1 MTQSVDFPTH
11 NGGNTLDLVLCNDPN
26 IVLSNTD
33 LGKLGS
39 SDQHMI
45 LTKLKLPMN
54 NVPTT
59 EQVPDYAKADF
70 QKLRD
75 FLDKIYWFEEL
86 GGRSYQDAW
95 DHFSETIDKATADC
109 IPTRLHR
116 CCNRPLWMNRNM
128 LRMIRKKRRLWKWYC
143 QTRDYAE
150 LRAYKKVEQEV
161 QLVVRR
167 AKRDLERKLAK
178 NARKN
183 PKAFYAYLNNTAK
196 SRPSIGPLESKEDK
210 DAPIITHTSNVDMA
224 NVLNSFFLIHF
235 HTRGSDKSAYSREI
249 FSWRLTFNQC
259 AHLP

>member
-95 DHFSETIDKATADC
+95 DHFSETIDKATVDC

-116 CCNRPLWMNRNM
+116 CCKRPLWMNRNM

-196 SRPSIGPLESKEDK
+196 SRPSIIPLKSKEDK
-210 DAPIITHTSNVDMA
+210 DSPIMILSTLPV
-224 NVLNSFFLIHF
+224 
-235 HTRGSDKSAYSREI
+235 
-249 FSWRLTFNQC
+249 RL
-259 AHLP
+259 